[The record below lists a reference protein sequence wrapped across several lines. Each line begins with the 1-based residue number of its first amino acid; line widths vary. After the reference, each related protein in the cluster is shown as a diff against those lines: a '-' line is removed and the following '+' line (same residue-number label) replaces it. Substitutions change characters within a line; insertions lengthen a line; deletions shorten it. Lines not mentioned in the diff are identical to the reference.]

1 MKQLLAVA
9 AFLASGLVACGGDS
23 RLEGTGNEVRQPSV
37 VSDSGGSVT
46 ASACTQHY
54 IPRLTTYWTSLPM
67 QADGQVGECELDASC
82 YPTCWGVE
90 SAYPVYSDY
99 FYCTHCP

>member
-1 MKQLLAVA
+1 MKQFLAVA

-23 RLEGTGNEVRQPSV
+23 SLEGTGNEVR
-37 VSDSGGSVT
+37 GSVT

-54 IPRLTTYWTSLPM
+54 VPRLTTYWTSLPM

-82 YPTCWGVE
+82 NPTCWGVE
-90 SAYPVYSDY
+90 SAYPVHTDY

>member
-1 MKQLLAVA
+1 
-9 AFLASGLVACGGDS
+9 
-23 RLEGTGNEVRQPSV
+23 
-37 VSDSGGSVT
+37 
-46 ASACTQHY
+46 
-54 IPRLTTYWTSLPM
+54 M